1 MDLLKGFTAGD
12 LGAFESLFRTHQP
25 CVYRWIVRIV
35 RDPTTAEDL
44 TVETFWRAHRAH
56 AQFRADGNFGA
67 WLRRIATNLALD
79 HLRRSRTQVPLAEE
93 YPADPQPDRVVQ
105 SETRRAIQQ
114 ALASLSPK
122 LRIVVQLGLVED
134 ESYQAIGE
142 ALGISE
148 TAVKLR
154 MYRGVRIMRK
164 KLERLGVTP

>member
-1 MDLLKGFTAGD
+1 MDLLQRFAAGNLD
-12 LGAFESLFRTHQP
+12 AFESLFRTHQA

-35 RDPTTAEDL
+35 RDPATAEDL

-56 AQFRADGNFGA
+56 AQFRTDGNFGA

-79 HLRRSRTQVPLAEE
+79 LLRRSRTQAPLAEE

-134 ESYQAIGE
+134 EPYQAIGE

-164 KLERLGVTP
+164 KLERLGVKP